1 MEVMLDILCIDRC
14 LSIDEFY
21 DFDDL
26 KKLSIIPSSRMQVV
40 CKTIKFSLNWNQQFL
55 FLLNLNVDK
64 VILQFMHILIIFEPA
79 NGKTGAWLNRFGMI
93 IW

>member
-1 MEVMLDILCIDRC
+1 VFLSVLSHPETMEVMLDILCIDRC

-40 CKTIKFSLNWNQQFL
+40 CKTINSKKSELSLLSTRKLGNQ
-55 FLLNLNVDK
+55 K
-64 VILQFMHILIIFEPA
+64 
-79 NGKTGAWLNRFGMI
+79 
-93 IW
+93 

>member
-40 CKTIKFSLNWNQQFL
+40 CKTINSKKSELSLLSTRKLGNQ
-55 FLLNLNVDK
+55 K
-64 VILQFMHILIIFEPA
+64 
-79 NGKTGAWLNRFGMI
+79 
-93 IW
+93 

>member
-1 MEVMLDILCIDRC
+1 MLDILCIDRC

-40 CKTIKFSLNWNQQFL
+40 CKTINSKKSELSLLSTRKLGNQ
-55 FLLNLNVDK
+55 K
-64 VILQFMHILIIFEPA
+64 
-79 NGKTGAWLNRFGMI
+79 
-93 IW
+93 

>member
-1 MEVMLDILCIDRC
+1 MFLSVLSHPETMEVMLDILCIDRC

-40 CKTIKFSLNWNQQFL
+40 CKTINSKKSELSLLSTRKLGNQ
-55 FLLNLNVDK
+55 K
-64 VILQFMHILIIFEPA
+64 
-79 NGKTGAWLNRFGMI
+79 
-93 IW
+93 